1 MKIYNMTQH
10 SLLPSQLADGL
21 LEFPDETQRHM
32 RELMTFEELPEAAEI
47 DRRAEQM
54 AAEAAERGAEGVM
67 IGGAPYLMP
76 ALRAALKARGV
87 RAFYAFS
94 LRRSVDRKMPD
105 GTMEKHACFQ
115 YLGLVEY

>member
-10 SLLPSQLADGL
+10 ALLPSQLADGL
-21 LEFPDETQRHM
+21 LEFSDETHR
-32 RELMTFEELPEAAEI
+32 RIRKLMTFEELPEAAEI
-47 DRRAEQM
+47 ENRAEQM
-54 AAEAAERGAEGVM
+54 ATLAAEYSADGVM

-76 ALRAALKARGV
+76 ALRAALRNRGV

-94 LRRSVDRKMPD
+94 IRRSKDIKMPD